1 MRTRRIICKPHHR
14 TFKEY
19 NDLVALGV
27 LIFALITTIIYY
39 PYAILFE
46 NSPVSVEAEH
56 FMFLSMISILTFGI
70 LYYNW
75 AQSYQCSTIIT
86 EEGIYVSREKMRTKY
101 KKAYR
106 KGYFISWMDI
116 TKMSILKEKTQSG
129 WKCIFI
135 TKYGDTIEISSSL
148 RYPGTCIPK
157 LIRLGNKLK
166 NMGIDVIIARNI
178 LNHSDIENKEYIG
191 DENAK

>member
-1 MRTRRIICKPHHR
+1 MGNEKIICKPTHK

-19 NDLVALGV
+19 NDLFALGV
-27 LIFALITTIIYY
+27 LIFALIITIIYY

-86 EEGIYVSREKMRTKY
+86 EDGVYVSREKMRNKY

-106 KGYFISWMDI
+106 KGYFVAWSEI
-116 TKMSILKEKTQSG
+116 TKMALLDDKNSG
-129 WKCIFI
+129 WKCVFT

-148 RYPGTCIPK
+148 KYSDVCIPK
-157 LIRLGNKLK
+157 LAKLGNELK
-166 NMGIDVIIARNI
+166 NMGIEVIISTNI
-178 LNHSDIENKEYIG
+178 RKI
-191 DENAK
+191 